1 MQGGSYGFKRSGKP
15 AGCRSFNGKQR
26 SGAGI
31 EQCIFVGYDESYV
44 AYSNDKSILIT
55 ALYNPQVLR
64 TADLMGISCV
74 IFIGRSEPDP
84 ALIKLAESLGVTVVQ
99 SPYSMYV
106 TCGILFSNGLQGAF
120 QNEQER

>member
-1 MQGGSYGFKRSGKP
+1 MVLKRSGKP
-15 AGCRSFNGKQR
+15 AGCRSINGN
-26 SGAGI
+26 SDPELELNSA
-31 EQCIFVGYDESYV
+31 FSSDMMSHML

-106 TCGILFSNGLQGAF
+106 TCGILFLQRIARRIPRT
-120 QNEQER
+120 NREIIK

>member
-1 MQGGSYGFKRSGKP
+1 MVLKEVVNLLDAEVLTGNSDPELELNSAFS
-15 AGCRSFNGKQR
+15 SDMM
-26 SGAGI
+26 SHML
-31 EQCIFVGYDESYV
+31 

-74 IFIGRSEPDP
+74 IFIGRSAPDP

-120 QNEQER
+120 QNEQERK